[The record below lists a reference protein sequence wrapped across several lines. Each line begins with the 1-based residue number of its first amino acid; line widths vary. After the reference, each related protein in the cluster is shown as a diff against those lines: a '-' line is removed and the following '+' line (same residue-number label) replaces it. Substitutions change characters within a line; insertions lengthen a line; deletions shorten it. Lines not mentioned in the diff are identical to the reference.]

1 MQKLQNIHAIFT
13 QNSRRYSRKIHAGI
27 HATFSRTVSQGVERF
42 SHNVYL
48 LFFDVVSPLT
58 DSIFKQLL
66 GHTAVNG
73 AHLVCMFD
81 VICGCISFSFAYVCN
96 GWGGGVSGASVMQN
110 SITPWRG
117 GSELQPLSL
126 QVFCL

>member
-27 HATFSRTVSQGVERF
+27 HATFSRTVSPGVERF

-48 LFFDVVSPLT
+48 RFFDVVSPLT

-96 GWGGGVSGASVMQN
+96 GWGGGGRA
-110 SITPWRG
+110 PA
-117 GSELQPLSL
+117 L
-126 QVFCL
+126 CKAA